1 MHTYART
8 HVHTHMRACT
18 YVLAHRCAHMERE
31 MEKEKLHNSRCNFSC
46 TELTTCS
53 RPLLSFCW
61 NRINRRETRIK
72 GLCEFSV
79 ASSGS
84 ELQAPKQRKRTWTS
98 ERKEGRS
105 ETLVLTAP
113 AAPAEPLNLP
123 NYLGH
128 SLVSS
133 VGLSWGLWI
142 QSSSVAFQTGP
153 LLPPGGI
160 KL

>member
-1 MHTYART
+1 M
-8 HVHTHMRACT
+8 
-18 YVLAHRCAHMERE
+18 
-31 MEKEKLHNSRCNFSC
+31 
-46 TELTTCS
+46 
-53 RPLLSFCW
+53 
-61 NRINRRETRIK
+61 
-72 GLCEFSV
+72 
-79 ASSGS
+79 
-84 ELQAPKQRKRTWTS
+84 WTS
-98 ERKEGRS
+98 ERKEGQS

-123 NYLGH
+123 NCLGH
-128 SLVSS
+128 SLGLS